1 MDDLYWDASY
11 ALARRLAQEHPEV
24 DFEGLTLNMVYNW
37 VIVLPDFKDDPELVN
52 DELLE
57 AIFQEWYESR
67 TSL

>member
-1 MDDLYWDASY
+1 MDDLYWDAPY
-11 ALARRLAQEHPEV
+11 ALARRLAREHPEV
-24 DFEGLTLNMVYNW
+24 DFESLTLNMVYNW